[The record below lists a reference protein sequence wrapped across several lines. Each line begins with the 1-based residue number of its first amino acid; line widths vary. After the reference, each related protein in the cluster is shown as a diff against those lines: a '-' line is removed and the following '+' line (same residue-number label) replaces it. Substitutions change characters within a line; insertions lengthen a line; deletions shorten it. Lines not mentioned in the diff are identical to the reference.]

1 MYECSSFEIRLLWEL
16 YDVYSCSPAQLRF
29 GEHWSLSHYIYKSSH
44 YKKAGLVKIK
54 PKAKPRWRKPQ
65 QLRARQ
71 TVDAVL
77 DAVIRI
83 LKREGFGAVT
93 TNRIAEVAGVS
104 IGSVYQYFPHKQA
117 IFSALHQRHIDAIDR
132 LINGTLVQ
140 HAGSSL
146 DDLIRAMVEAM
157 VDAHTVDPELFDLLA
172 SEVPHRADGTRDF
185 ATRLH
190 GAFRL
195 AISSK
200 ARELE
205 DKDLDKVVFV
215 VANMVD
221 SLSHAAAL
229 RRPRGLSLADA
240 KEEAVRA
247 VLAYLH
253 A

>member
-1 MYECSSFEIRLLWEL
+1 M
-16 YDVYSCSPAQLRF
+16 
-29 GEHWSLSHYIYKSSH
+29 YKSS
-44 YKKAGLVKIK
+44 YFIKVRPTK
-54 PKAKPRWRKPQ
+54 PKTAPRRRRPQ
-65 QLRARQ
+65 QFRARQ

-83 LKREGFGAVT
+83 LKRDGFAAIT

-104 IGSVYQYFPHKQA
+104 IGSVYQYFPHKRA

-132 LINGTLVQ
+132 LINATLVE

-146 DDLIRAMVEAM
+146 DTLMRAMIEAM
-157 VDAHTVDPELFDLLA
+157 IDAHTIDPELYDLLA

-200 ARELE
+200 ARDRRKRDPSKQDPKKE
-205 DKDLDKVVFV
+205 DDLDKTVFV
-215 VANMVD
+215 VTNMVE

-229 RRPRGLSLADA
+229 RRPPSLSLTDA